1 MHRPLLLD
9 ITSLSMHPSYD
20 LFQGKHLPAP
30 RPVCD
35 HYAESEK
42 RTRKPLT
49 PDLPMPARIETHAAL
64 HEIRSTPARGEV
76 EYPSLWVMDSA
87 LAHCSAIDNSTV
99 NSPDAFPHSRARRG
113 KMKIAAACHASARIT
128 SHNACTDIHDPSAGA
143 IYAIKPAESR
153 SNQHKSTLHDR
164 TGYRYNGA
172 VLQRAKRSGQ
182 SMPEAAGAL
191 M

>member
-9 ITSLSMHPSYD
+9 ITSLSMHPSDD
-20 LFQGKHLPAP
+20 LFQGKHVPVP

-35 HYAESEK
+35 HYAGSEK
-42 RTRKPLT
+42 RTREPLT
-49 PDLPMPARIETHAAL
+49 LDLLMPVRIETHAAP

-76 EYPSLWVMDSA
+76 EYLSLWVRDSA
-87 LAHCSAIDNSTV
+87 PAHCSAICNPAANRPV
-99 NSPDAFPHSRARRG
+99 ALRHSRARHG

-128 SHNACTDIHDPSAGA
+128 SHNACTDIQDPSVAA
-143 IYAIKPAESR
+143 VDAIKAAESR
-153 SNQHKSTLHDR
+153 SNQHKYTLHDR
-164 TGYRYNGA
+164 ASYRYNGA